1 MECKTIKS
9 TNGLYEASNTR
20 EIQRK
25 KGLVR
30 NNPNGGVRTV
40 GGKPLSQKTKSNGYK
55 EVNLFVDAQIGK
67 SRYVH
72 RLIAEAFIGDI
83 QDGMCINHKDGD
95 KSNNHISN
103 LEIVTYSENSKHA
116 YDTGLLKPNVMKGSK
131 HPRSTVGEYDVLKIR
146 HDYSIGITPKKLSQK
161 YGMPKST
168 ICKIVYRVTWSHI

>member
-1 MECKTIKS
+1 MEWKIIKS
-9 TNGLYEASNTR
+9 TNGLYEASSTG

-25 KGLVR
+25 KGVVR

-55 EVNLFVDAQIGK
+55 EVNLYVDTQIGK

-116 YDTGLLKPNVMKGSK
+116 YETGLSVSKGMKGSN
-131 HPRSTVGEYDVLKIR
+131 HPRATISESDVLNIR
-146 HDYSIGITPKKLSQK
+146 HDHSIGIPPNRLSEK

-168 ICKIVYRVTWSHI
+168 ICKIVYRATWKHI